1 MRIRIVSDG
10 RVFDGSPAQIVRQ
23 MQQIAF
29 GKEQFTLGEYIDWL
43 VEQTARFE
51 GITLDV
57 AGETAADKANSLV
70 AELIRHGLALGI
82 L

>member
-10 RVFDGSPAQIVRQ
+10 RVFDGSPTQIIKQ

-29 GKEQFTLGEYIDWL
+29 GKEQFTLAEYIDWL

-51 GITLDV
+51 GITLNV
-57 AGETAADKANSLV
+57 TGETEADKAQALV

-82 L
+82 H